1 MTLVR
6 PTWGS
11 LPSISAAAGV
21 VWRSS
26 CSYSNVA
33 VTLSP
38 VYGLHILWPFYLSI
52 IYIFD
57 NTFSTNFI
65 VLRTWMSVCVL
76 FPLFLKSEDW
86 LWLIFYVEQYGH
98 ILSPFQKIVNIL
110 PKTVDLKHLF
120 LRLEFKN
127 LTKTGNINYHGVKIQ
142 Y

>member
-52 IYIFD
+52 IYMFD

-76 FPLFLKSEDW
+76 FPLFLKKRGLVMID
-86 LWLIFYVEQYGH
+86 
-98 ILSPFQKIVNIL
+98 ILRWTIRTYSFTFSKDRKHTSKDGR
-110 PKTVDLKHLF
+110 PKTFISEV
-120 LRLEFKN
+120 R
-127 LTKTGNINYHGVKIQ
+127 IQ
-142 Y
+142 KLD

>member
-11 LPSISAAAGV
+11 LASISAAAGV

-38 VYGLHILWPFYLSI
+38 VYGLHIIWPFYFSI

-76 FPLFLKSEDW
+76 FPLFLKKRGLVMID
-86 LWLIFYVEQYGH
+86 
-98 ILSPFQKIVNIL
+98 ILRWTIRKYSFTFKKIVNIL

-127 LTKTGNINYHGVKIQ
+127 LTKTGNINYHRIKIQ